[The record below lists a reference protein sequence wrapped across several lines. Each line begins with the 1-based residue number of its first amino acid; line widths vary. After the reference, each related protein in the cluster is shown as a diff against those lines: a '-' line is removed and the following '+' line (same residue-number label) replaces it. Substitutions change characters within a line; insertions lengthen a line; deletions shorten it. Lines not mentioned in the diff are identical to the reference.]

1 MRQMQWGKVGQDE
14 ANSGWFGNA
23 ILWLTAILLFVLMDI
38 PLWWVFI

>member
-1 MRQMQWGKVGQDE
+1 MGKVGQDE